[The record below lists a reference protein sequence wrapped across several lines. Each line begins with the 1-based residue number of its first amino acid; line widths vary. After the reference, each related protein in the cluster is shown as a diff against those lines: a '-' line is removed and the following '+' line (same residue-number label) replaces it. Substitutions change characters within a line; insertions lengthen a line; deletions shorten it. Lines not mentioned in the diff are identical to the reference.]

1 MLRMIADS
9 FVLAHATLCQAA
21 VDLDNTVKAKAKH
34 HPIARRLMSIPGVG
48 SIVSLSFIALIYEP
62 GRFSKAQDVG
72 AFLGLTPKR
81 HQSGE
86 VD

>member
-1 MLRMIADS
+1 
-9 FVLAHATLCQAA
+9 
-21 VDLDNTVKAKAKH
+21 
-34 HPIARRLMSIPGVG
+34 MSIPGVG